1 MTKTQIVERFTGITR
16 VAGLKIKKYSP
27 EILLGVGIVGG
38 VASAV
43 MACKATLKVNEVLDE
58 AKGNLERI
66 HEATKKGVTQA
77 GEYYTEEDAKKD
89 TTLAYIQSAVKFGKL
104 YAPAVMLGT
113 ASVCCVLASNNI
125 MRKRNLALAAAYMAE
140 HTALK
145 DYRQRVLERFG
156 KDVERELR
164 YNIKAQEVEETVVDE
179 KGNESVVKKVVD
191 VVDPNTISEFARV
204 YDCGNIGW
212 TKDAEANKYFLLQT
226 QNHFNDLLRIKKIIF
241 LNDVYDALGFPR
253 TKLGQSW
260 GWAYRPNDP
269 NYMGDNFIDF
279 GIFDIHDPNKVAF
292 VNGLERSI
300 LLDFNVDGP
309 VDHLL

>member
-1 MTKTQIVERFTGITR
+1 MSKLQIRDRAAGIAR
-16 VAGLKIKKYSP
+16 VAGVKLRKYSP
-27 EILLGVGIVGG
+27 EILLVAGIAGG
-38 VASAV
+38 ITSAV

-58 AKGNLERI
+58 AKGNLDRI
-66 HEATKKGVTQA
+66 HEATQKGVTKA

-89 TTLAYIQSAVKFGKL
+89 TTLAYIQSGAKLAKL
-104 YAPAVMLGT
+104 YGPAVMLGA
-113 ASVCCVLASNNI
+113 ASVCCLMASNNI

-145 DYRQRVLERFG
+145 DYRQRVLDRFG

-164 YNIKAQEVEETVVDE
+164 YNIKAQEVEEVTV
-179 KGNESVVKKVVD
+179 NEDGSETVTKKMVD
-191 VVDPNTISEFARV
+191 VVDPNTISEFARI

-212 TKDAEANKYFLLQT
+212 TKDAEANKFFLLQT
-226 QNHFNDLLRIKKIIF
+226 QNHFNDMLRIKKIVF
-241 LNDVYDALGFPR
+241 LNEVYDALGFPR
-253 TKLGQSW
+253 TKEGQRW

-292 VNGLERSI
+292 VNGIERSV

-309 VDHLL
+309 VDALL